1 MTKVVL
7 NSAFSNGSLRNAAG
21 ASENGMRV
29 FNNPEF
35 GSVRTVIINGEIW
48 FVGNDVAKCLG
59 YKYPANAIQ
68 DHVDDEDKM
77 VIQLS
82 DIQDVDI
89 SPLPAHMKGSKITI
103 INESG
108 LYSLIMGSEL
118 DSARRFKRWV
128 TSEVLP
134 SIRKTGG
141 YALGYGDRPMDEM
154 VRAKM
159 AVLEGAARMLNM
171 NDASKVAL
179 LRSNFPELNP
189 ILPDYVPS
197 KGVLRSAT
205 DLLKANNVEMSAKA
219 FNKIAINKGILVEKE
234 RKSTHG
240 IKRFKNISDGWLDF
254 GENQVCPNNPRETQ
268 PLWYESRFKE
278 LLEKME
284 LI

>member
-1 MTKVVL
+1 
-7 NSAFSNGSLRNAAG
+7 
-21 ASENGMRV
+21 
-29 FNNPEF
+29 
-35 GSVRTVIINGEIW
+35 
-48 FVGNDVAKCLG
+48 
-59 YKYPANAIQ
+59 
-68 DHVDDEDKM
+68 
-77 VIQLS
+77 
-82 DIQDVDI
+82 
-89 SPLPAHMKGSKITI
+89 
-103 INESG
+103 
-108 LYSLIMGSEL
+108 
-118 DSARRFKRWV
+118 
-128 TSEVLP
+128 
-134 SIRKTGG
+134 
-141 YALGYGDRPMDEM
+141 
-154 VRAKM
+154 
-159 AVLEGAARMLNM
+159 MLNM